1 MESFFKEVS
10 LKRRF
15 FKFSLNKILNIRGFK
30 FRHFVFQYSLH
41 YFCNVFESFWRGQQ
55 SPLSLSQP
63 LIEVKQAVLELV
75 EKYLPDASHF
85 VVEVKME
92 DKAGKTRL
100 LILIDADQGV
110 TIDTC
115 ALVSRKVS
123 EELEAQDFMGDAYI
137 LEVSSPG
144 LDYPLSTVR
153 QYQKNLTRELKLSLA
168 TGNDLQGKLLE
179 VADDSIKLLI
189 KKKEKGK
196 KATEEEVS
204 VPFADIKKSIVQV
217 SFK

>member
-1 MESFFKEVS
+1 
-10 LKRRF
+10 
-15 FKFSLNKILNIRGFK
+15 
-30 FRHFVFQYSLH
+30 
-41 YFCNVFESFWRGQQ
+41 
-55 SPLSLSQP
+55 
-63 LIEVKQAVLELV
+63 
-75 EKYLPDASHF
+75 
-85 VVEVKME
+85 ME

-144 LDYPLSTVR
+144 LDYPLTTVR
-153 QYQKNLTRELKLSLA
+153 QYQKNLTRELKLSLS
-168 TGNDLQGKLLE
+168 TGVDLQGKLLE